1 MKLIKNLKLLL
12 LLGGFFS
19 CDGNN
24 TCGSSAKVIYNLGY
38 PNCTFLIDINGSLF
52 EPTNIS
58 QWDTFLFYVDTQDV
72 YIDYQFKNEFSTCS
86 GLEKIDVFCL
96 TNI

>member
-1 MKLIKNLKLLL
+1 MGWVRSLDDFL
-12 LLGGFFS
+12 GFFS

-58 QWDTFLFYVDTQDV
+58 QWDTFLFYFDTEDV
-72 YIDYQFKNEFSTCS
+72 YIAYPFLIAFSSWHDCY
-86 GLEKIDVFCL
+86 LPFP
-96 TNI
+96 